1 MSKFGE
7 ANYDLGICQLRH
19 PTHDDANLLSHELAK
34 IEPWKTLGSTPQEF
48 EEGFQSQSTSTNTY
62 AVLSHEK
69 PVGIISVRYPWLLG
83 PYLGFLGVIPEAQGK
98 GLGKMLMNWLEETAK
113 EHTARN
119 IFICVSD
126 FNHDAQAF
134 YKSCG
139 YTKAANLDGL
149 IIDEHSE
156 FLLRKRLS

>member
-7 ANYDLGICQLRH
+7 ASYDLGMCQLRH
-19 PTHDDANLLSHELAK
+19 ATAEDAKVLSVELAK

-48 EEGFQSQSTSTNTY
+48 EEGFQSQTNSTNTY
-62 AVLSHEK
+62 SVIFEEK

-83 PYLGFLGVIPEAQGK
+83 PYLGFLGVIPEAQGR
-98 GLGKMLMNWLEETAK
+98 GLGKALMDWLEETAK
-113 EHTARN
+113 KHSARN
-119 IFICVSD
+119 VFICVSD

-134 YKSCG
+134 YNDCG
-139 YTKAANLDGL
+139 YYVVADLDGL
-149 IIDEHSE
+149 IVDEHSE

>member
-19 PTHDDANLLSHELAK
+19 PTHEDAKFLSVELAK

-48 EEGFQSQSTSTNTY
+48 EQGFQSQTTSTNTY
-62 AVLSHEK
+62 AIIFKQK

-98 GLGKMLMNWLEETAK
+98 GLGNALMSWLEETAK

-119 IFICVSD
+119 VFICVSD
-126 FNHDAQAF
+126 FNHAAQAF

-139 YTKAANLDGL
+139 YTKAADLNGL
-149 IIDEHSE
+149 IVDEYSE